1 MHTLAFM
8 FCEHPRPAAVPVA
21 SPRNLTSVYS
31 HFTFPANDQADS
43 GAHEAARQENT
54 QRSNYAS
61 QSETGA
67 ARASGAR
74 QRYSHRVSRERS
86 R

>member
-8 FCEHPRPAAVPVA
+8 FCEHPRAAAVPV
-21 SPRNLTSVYS
+21 SPPRNLTSVYS

-54 QRSNYAS
+54 
-61 QSETGA
+61 
-67 ARASGAR
+67 
-74 QRYSHRVSRERS
+74 
-86 R
+86 